1 MAEKTVSIYD
11 RLFEAAEAGNYN
23 LSLITKALEC
33 ATQAHRGQYRRSG
46 EPYVMHPLNVALILI
61 ELGMDSQSVAAA
73 LLHDVVEDTALT
85 TNDIKKQFGK
95 EIALLVEGVTK
106 LGKVPNYSREE
117 QQAENIRKM
126 LFAMAED
133 VRVIIIKLA
142 DRLHNMRTIEFHK
155 EQKRRDIAL
164 ETIEVYAP
172 IAHRLGIRT
181 IKEELED
188 LAMYQLDPV
197 AYDDIERELATRAQ
211 GREELLAVL
220 QHKIKTRL
228 KNILPNLHI
237 EGRIKSIYGI
247 YRKMYIQQKTID
259 EIYDVYAMRIIV
271 DTVNDC
277 YNVLGVIHDMFRPIP
292 GRFKDYIST
301 PKQNRYQSL
310 HTTVFDQDGVAF
322 EVQIRTWE
330 MHETAEYGI
339 AAHWKYKANLKKTD
353 QKMEDSLSWIRQLL
367 DSQKE
372 VEDVGEIVRNI
383 KTDLTFDETFAVT
396 PRGDI
401 INLPAGST
409 VIDFA
414 YAIHSAIGNRMTGAK
429 VNGRIVPIDYKIK
442 TGEVVEIITGGQG
455 KGPARD
461 WLNIVKTSEAR
472 TKIRTWF
479 KKERRDENIAEGK
492 VVVEKAMKRDLLTIP
507 TEEKRNEFFE
517 MLAKTYHCAD
527 VDDFF
532 AMIGYGGLQMSRL
545 MNKVRDEYNK
555 NYRNV
560 EKEAPTPET
569 LIKED
574 TTSKGAVDGV
584 IIEGVD
590 NCLIKF
596 SKCCGPLPGDD
607 IVGFITRGHG
617 VSIHKRDCP
626 NVPEI
631 ISESEEPERWVNARW
646 TNQKGV
652 DYKVTLNITTIDTP
666 TALADVTVTL
676 ANMRIG
682 VHAVN
687 ARKLKDGNYQILVT
701 VSAEGTSHLKT
712 IISKLDKV
720 SGVISVDRTGA

>member
-11 RLFEAAEAGNYN
+11 RLFEAAEAGNHN
-23 LSLITKALEC
+23 LSLITRALEC

-85 TNDIKKQFGK
+85 TNDLKKQFGK

-197 AYDDIERELATRAQ
+197 AYDDIERELATRAK
-211 GREELLAVL
+211 GRDELLVVL
-220 QHKIKTRL
+220 QHQIKTRL
-228 KNILPNLHI
+228 KNILPNIHI

-310 HTTVFDQDGVAF
+310 HTTVFDKDGVAF

-353 QKMEDSLSWIRQLL
+353 KKMEDGLTWIRQLL

-372 VEDVGEIVRNI
+372 VDDVGEIVRNI

-401 INLPAGST
+401 INLPAGAT

-429 VNGRIVPIDYKIK
+429 VNGRIVPIDYQIK

-472 TKIRTWF
+472 TKIRAWF
-479 KKERRDENIAEGK
+479 KKERRAENIAEGK
-492 VVVEKAMKRDLLTIP
+492 ATLEKAM
-507 TEEKRNEFFE
+507 
-517 MLAKTYHCAD
+517 
-527 VDDFF
+527 
-532 AMIGYGGLQMSRL
+532 
-545 MNKVRDEYNK
+545 
-555 NYRNV
+555 
-560 EKEAPTPET
+560 
-569 LIKED
+569 
-574 TTSKGAVDGV
+574 
-584 IIEGVD
+584 
-590 NCLIKF
+590 
-596 SKCCGPLPGDD
+596 
-607 IVGFITRGHG
+607 
-617 VSIHKRDCP
+617 
-626 NVPEI
+626 
-631 ISESEEPERWVNARW
+631 
-646 TNQKGV
+646 
-652 DYKVTLNITTIDTP
+652 
-666 TALADVTVTL
+666 
-676 ANMRIG
+676 
-682 VHAVN
+682 
-687 ARKLKDGNYQILVT
+687 
-701 VSAEGTSHLKT
+701 
-712 IISKLDKV
+712 
-720 SGVISVDRTGA
+720 